1 MLEARKA
8 EEGRAHATSLITES
22 ESTSDEGDDAPPT
35 PSSSTI
41 FRDHIIYSPVRET
54 LSAIR

>member
-22 ESTSDEGDDAPPT
+22 ESDEGDDALPT